1 MKSAVA
7 FIVFNR
13 PECTART
20 LAAIREARP
29 PRLLVIADGPREHR
43 QDDTEKCSAVRKL
56 INDGIDWPCQ
66 VELNYEVQNM
76 GCAARV
82 SSGLTWAFSRS
93 EALIVIEDDCL
104 PAPSFFWFCD
114 ELLEKY
120 AADARVGQICG
131 CLRYFDQIER
141 PTSYIFSRYGPIWGW
156 ASWRRAWASYDLRI
170 ASWPK
175 LRASGGL
182 RSVTQG
188 EAEMAL
194 RTSLYDR
201 LHNHAPDT
209 WDFQWGYAKLS
220 QGMMS
225 VMPCK
230 NLVENIEFGADGT
243 HTTSNDEG
251 GLKRLRVD
259 APLVHPE
266 FVLPDLDFDRAYAG
280 RFTSEGS
287 PSIWRR
293 AVRKFRKITT
303 PSRRP
308 VMR

>member
-114 ELLEKY
+114 DVQ
-120 AADARVGQICG
+120 AVMNAINQVH
-131 CLRYFDQIER
+131 IE
-141 PTSYIFSRYGPIWGW
+141 
-156 ASWRRAWASYDLRI
+156 
-170 ASWPK
+170 
-175 LRASGGL
+175 
-182 RSVTQG
+182 
-188 EAEMAL
+188 
-194 RTSLYDR
+194 
-201 LHNHAPDT
+201 
-209 WDFQWGYAKLS
+209 
-220 QGMMS
+220 
-225 VMPCK
+225 
-230 NLVENIEFGADGT
+230 
-243 HTTSNDEG
+243 TT
-251 GLKRLRVD
+251 
-259 APLVHPE
+259 
-266 FVLPDLDFDRAYAG
+266 
-280 RFTSEGS
+280 
-287 PSIWRR
+287 
-293 AVRKFRKITT
+293 
-303 PSRRP
+303 RRP
-308 VMR
+308 KHHGGSFGYTAKSM